1 MNHILGNNL
10 KLLLLFLATLLSLPL
25 LATDANYIGD
35 KSCSSCHQQAYKD
48 WKSSHH
54 DLAMQVADEDTVL
67 GDFNGADFTSKAG
80 VISTFFKDGKKFMV
94 RTDGPDGKL
103 HDYEISYTFGLYPL
117 QQYMVK
123 FSKGKIQVL
132 DIAWDS
138 RSKKEGG
145 QRWYHLH
152 PHESITSGDVLHW
165 TGPNLNWN
173 FMCADCHSTNLKKN
187 YDVKTKTF
195 STSYDVINV
204 SCESC
209 HGPASKHLEWTEG
222 DKKSE
227 NGFEFHLKAS
237 SYDNKTRQGDLEHKE
252 VQMCAKCHS
261 RRAALDDEYTPGD
274 DFFDHYENVT
284 LNEALYFADGKIKDE
299 VYVYNSF
306 KQSKMYEAGVTC
318 SDCHNPHSLKRK
330 EVGEQV
336 CYQCHVPEK
345 YTAKSHHKHKVGSKG
360 SDCITCHMPSRVYM
374 GVDERND
381 HSFRLP
387 RPDLSIN
394 TDIPNACNN
403 CHKDKDASWA
413 TMSMQ
418 KWYGSVPVG
427 KQNFS
432 HAFSALRKNDKQS
445 QKFLYEVLMS
455 DAPDLVKAT
464 MVSYLGNYPSQQS
477 YTTVIQMLTH
487 KDVETRLNALRTL
500 ENFPAKYRIGKTFEM
515 LKDKRKIVRTEA
527 ARQLSTLPQG
537 DLDLQRRSLLNKVLQ
552 EFEETLLF
560 NADRPES
567 QNALAKLYMDQRKFL
582 KAEQAYEEALRIQ
595 PMFLPSYINYAH
607 YFQSKGDEKKAY
619 ELLQRGLAKVS
630 DNADLHHA
638 LGLWYIR
645 QKEQSKGL
653 QSLQK
658 AAKLDKDNARYQY
671 VYAVALSET
680 DIPEAIKILE
690 SSLAKHTGDLQTL
703 YGLVYYQQKLRN
715 VKAVEYYQNRIEA
728 LENFTP
734 YSQ

>member
-1 MNHILGNNL
+1 V
-10 KLLLLFLATLLSLPL
+10 FLPL
-25 LATDANYIGD
+25 PALAIDANYVGD
-35 KSCSSCHQQAYKD
+35 KSCKNCHQEAYKD
-48 WKSSHH
+48 WKGSHH
-54 DLAMQVADEDTVL
+54 DLAMQIANENTVL
-67 GDFNGADFTSKAG
+67 GDFNGTDFTSKAG

-123 FSKGKIQVL
+123 FPKGKIQVL

-138 RSKKEGG
+138 RSKEEGG
-145 QRWYHLH
+145 QGWYHLH
-152 PHESITSGDVLHW
+152 PHEEIKSDDVLHW

-187 YDVKTKTF
+187 YNPSTKTF
-195 STSYDVINV
+195 NTTYDVINV

-209 HGPASKHLEWTEG
+209 HAPASKHLKWAEG
-222 DKKSE
+222 DKKGE
-227 NGFEFHLKAS
+227 NGFAFHLKSS
-237 SYDNKTRQGDLEHKE
+237 SYNHKTRQGDLEHKE

-261 RRAALDDEYTPGD
+261 RRAAIDDEYTPGD
-274 DFFDHYENVT
+274 DFFDHFENAT
-284 LNEALYFADGKIKDE
+284 LSEALYFPDGKIKDE

-330 EVGEQV
+330 AVGEQV
-336 CYQCHVPEK
+336 CYQCHTPKK
-345 YTAKSHHKHKVGSKG
+345 YTASSHHKHKVGSKG

-387 RPDLSIN
+387 RPDLSVN
-394 TDIPNACNN
+394 TDIPNACIN

-432 HAFSALRKNDKQS
+432 HALAALRKNDKQS

-464 MVSYLGNYPSQQS
+464 TVSYLGNYPSQQS
-477 YTTVIQMLTH
+477 YTTIIQMLTH

-567 QNALAKLYMDQRKFL
+567 QNALAKLYMDQRKYL

-619 ELLQRGLAKVS
+619 ELLQRGLTKVS

-638 LGLWYIR
+638 LGLWHIR

-703 YGLVYYQQKLRN
+703 YGLVYYQQKLGN